1 MYDVV
6 YLDSARTSTVL
17 AAGLSG
23 DAAATL
29 ARNEA
34 KRRNAARMFGAGS
47 ETPSR
52 GRVVLIVESPRPR
65 RDR

>member
-47 ETPSR
+47 ETPCR
-52 GRVVLIVESPRPR
+52 GRVVLIVESARPR
-65 RDR
+65 GHR